1 MAGCLGGGEGGNVSP
16 DSVRRWTEKLSNV
29 LLSSTARHKFHDY
42 LKSRHLEQGQSL
54 LEFWEKCDI
63 FLIQAEKSGHHSQ
76 ERTPERNARST
87 TMKQEAQ
94 LITEFADSN
103 INFDPAQMQALYTA
117 AESEDKQTI
126 MRAISQAKQSATEM
140 LEEEGYQ
147 EFCRYLLK
155 GQGML
160 KDKC

>member
-1 MAGCLGGGEGGNVSP
+1 
-16 DSVRRWTEKLSNV
+16 
-29 LLSSTARHKFHDY
+29 
-42 LKSRHLEQGQSL
+42 
-54 LEFWEKCDI
+54 
-63 FLIQAEKSGHHSQ
+63 
-76 ERTPERNARST
+76 
-87 TMKQEAQ
+87 MKQEAQ

-103 INFDPAQMQALYTA
+103 INFDPAQMQALYKA
-117 AESEDKQTI
+117 VESGDKRTI